1 MAELHRVE
9 INERAPQEIDPESE
23 EAVDAVSEEQ
33 TQETQ
38 EDRPDWLPE
47 KFKSPEDMANAYSE
61 LEKKMGAGANDEQEQ
76 EEAQQEEEQ
85 STDEQDDTQEEGND
99 LSKLLNEA
107 NDVFQENNN
116 ELPEESYEKLVEA
129 GIPKNL
135 IDQYIA
141 GGLALQQQKETNAQ
155 QEESNIKAAAEGNWD
170 QMAEWAANNLS
181 PEEVETFDEIV
192 QNGTVEQAK
201 LATKGLYAQF
211 KAENGV
217 APKLVQGA
225 VSGSSTMPF
234 KSNQELARAMS
245 DPRYKSG
252 DKSYHEEID
261 RRIEASQN
269 YL

>member
-38 EDRPDWLPE
+38 EDRPEWLPE
-47 KFKSPEDMANAYSE
+47 KFKSPEDMATAYSE
-61 LEKKMGAGANDEQEQ
+61 LEKKLGSGAK
-76 EEAQQEEEQ
+76 EEEEEQ
-85 STDEQDDTQEEGND
+85 QQPQSDEQQEDDTTEDTNTNTVIAEASKEFFENDGVISEET
-99 LSKLLNEA
+99 
-107 NDVFQENNN
+107 
-116 ELPEESYEKLVEA
+116 Y
-129 GIPKNL
+129 KNL
-135 IDQYIA
+135 AEIGLPKELVDSYAA
-141 GGLALQQQKETNAQ
+141 GQQALQQS
-155 QEESNIKAAAEGNWD
+155 EEGSIKSVTEGNWD

-181 PEEVETFDEIV
+181 PEEVETFDDIV
-192 QNGTVEQAK
+192 QNGTVEQAR

-217 APKLVQGA
+217 SPKLVQGA
-225 VSGSSTMPF
+225 VNGSSTMPF

-261 RRIEASQN
+261 RRIAASHN

>member
-9 INERAPQEIDPESE
+9 INERAPQEIDPETE
-23 EAVDAVSEEQ
+23 EAVEAVPEEQ
-33 TQETQ
+33 TQ

-47 KFKSPEDMANAYSE
+47 KFKSAEDMANAYGE
-61 LEKKMGAGANDEQEQ
+61 LEKKMGAGAEGEEQQ
-76 EEAQQEEEQ
+76 SEEEQ
-85 STDEQDDTQEEGND
+85 SDEQQEDDSTEDTDN
-99 LSKLLNEA
+99 
-107 NDVFQENNN
+107 NDVI
-116 ELPEESYEKLVEA
+116 VEA
-129 GIPKNL
+129 SKEFFENDGVISEETYKNL
-135 IDQYIA
+135 AEVGLPKELVDSYAA
-141 GGLALQQQKETNAQ
+141 GQQALQQS
-155 QEESNIKAAAEGNWD
+155 EEGSIKSVADGNWD

-181 PEEVETFDEIV
+181 PEEVNTFDDIV
-192 QNGTVEQAK
+192 QNGSVEQAK

-217 APKLVQGA
+217 SPKLVQGA
-225 VSGSSTMPF
+225 VNGSSTMPF

-261 RRIEASQN
+261 RRIAVSHN

>member
-9 INERAPQEIDPESE
+9 INEKAPQEIDPETE
-23 EAVDAVSEEQ
+23 EAVDAIPEEQ
-33 TQETQ
+33 TQE
-38 EDRPDWLPE
+38 DRPEWLPE

-61 LEKKMGAGANDEQEQ
+61 LEKKMGAGANDEQD
-76 EEAQQEEEQ
+76 QQEEEGETTNEEEQPDDSTKEDTNTNDVIVEASKEFFENDGVISEETYKNLAEIGLPKELVDSYAAGQQALQQ
-85 STDEQDDTQEEGND
+85 SEEGN
-99 LSKLLNEA
+99 
-107 NDVFQENNN
+107 
-116 ELPEESYEKLVEA
+116 
-129 GIPKNL
+129 
-135 IDQYIA
+135 
-141 GGLALQQQKETNAQ
+141 
-155 QEESNIKAAAEGNWD
+155 IKSVTEGNWD

-181 PEEVETFDEIV
+181 PEEVETFDDIV

-217 APKLVQGA
+217 SPKLVQGA
-225 VSGSSTMPF
+225 VNGSSTMPF

-261 RRIEASQN
+261 RRIAASHN

>member
-1 MAELHRVE
+1 MAELHGVE

-38 EDRPDWLPE
+38 EDRPEWLPE
-47 KFKSPEDMANAYSE
+47 KFKNAEDMANAYSE
-61 LEKKMGAGANDEQEQ
+61 LEKKMGAGANS
-76 EEAQQEEEQ
+76 EEEQEEEQ
-85 STDEQDDTQEEGND
+85 STEEQQDDITEEDTDNNNVIVEASKEFFEND
-99 LSKLLNEA
+99 GVISEETYKNLAAVGLSK
-107 NDVFQENNN
+107 
-116 ELPEESYEKLVEA
+116 ELVDSYAA
-129 GIPKNL
+129 G
-135 IDQYIA
+135 QQ
-141 GGLALQQQKETNAQ
+141 ALQQS
-155 QEESNIKAAAEGNWD
+155 EEGNIKAAADGNWD

-181 PEEVETFDEIV
+181 PEEVNTFDDIV
-192 QNGTVEQAK
+192 QNGTVDQAR
-201 LATKGLYAQF
+201 LATKGLYAQY

-217 APKLVQGA
+217 TPKLVQGA
-225 VSGSSTMPF
+225 VSGSSSMPF

-261 RRIEASQN
+261 RRIAASQN

>member
-9 INERAPQEIDPESE
+9 INERAPQEIDPETEESV
-23 EAVDAVSEEQ
+23 EAVPEEQ
-33 TQETQ
+33 TQ

-47 KFKSPEDMANAYSE
+47 KFKSAEDMANAYGE
-61 LEKKMGAGANDEQEQ
+61 LEKKLGAGAEQEQ
-76 EEAQQEEEQ
+76 TTEETTNEEE
-85 STDEQDDTQEEGND
+85 EQDDTTTEDTNT
-99 LSKLLNEA
+99 
-107 NDVFQENNN
+107 NDVI
-116 ELPEESYEKLVEA
+116 VEA
-129 GIPKNL
+129 SKEFFENDGVISEETYKNL
-135 IDQYIA
+135 AEA
-141 GGLALQQQKETNAQ
+141 GLPKELVDSYAAGQQALQQS
-155 QEESNIKAAAEGNWD
+155 EEGSIKSVTEGNWD

-181 PEEVETFDEIV
+181 PEEVNTFDDIV
-192 QNGTVEQAK
+192 QNGTVDQAK

-217 APKLVQGA
+217 SPKLVQGA

-261 RRIEASQN
+261 RRIAASHN

>member
-9 INERAPQEIDPESE
+9 INEKAPQEIDPETE

-33 TQETQ
+33 TQE
-38 EDRPDWLPE
+38 DRPEWLPE

-61 LEKKMGAGANDEQEQ
+61 LEKKMGAGANEQEQ
-76 EEAQQEEEQ
+76 EEGETTDEEEQ
-85 STDEQDDTQEEGND
+85 PDDNTKEDTNT
-99 LSKLLNEA
+99 
-107 NDVFQENNN
+107 NDVI
-116 ELPEESYEKLVEA
+116 VEA
-129 GIPKNL
+129 SKEFFENDGVISEETYKNL
-135 IDQYIA
+135 AEIGLPKELVDSYAA
-141 GGLALQQQKETNAQ
+141 GQQALQQS
-155 QEESNIKAAAEGNWD
+155 EEGSIKSVTEGNWD

-181 PEEVETFDEIV
+181 PEEVNTFDDIV
-192 QNGTVEQAK
+192 QNGTVEQAR

-217 APKLVQGA
+217 SPKLVQGA

-261 RRIEASQN
+261 RRIAASHN

>member
-38 EDRPDWLPE
+38 EDRPEWLPE
-47 KFKSPEDMANAYSE
+47 KFKSPEDMATAYSE
-61 LEKKMGAGANDEQEQ
+61 LEKKMGSKEQEQ
-76 EEAQQEEEQ
+76 EEQPQSDEQQEDTDTEDTNTNTVIAEASKEFFENDGVISEETYKNLAEVGLPKELVDSYAAGQ
-85 STDEQDDTQEEGND
+85 QALQRSEEG
-99 LSKLLNEA
+99 S
-107 NDVFQENNN
+107 
-116 ELPEESYEKLVEA
+116 
-129 GIPKNL
+129 
-135 IDQYIA
+135 
-141 GGLALQQQKETNAQ
+141 
-155 QEESNIKAAAEGNWD
+155 IKAVTEGNWD

-181 PEEVETFDEIV
+181 PEEVNTFDDIV
-192 QNGTVEQAK
+192 QNGSVEQAK

-217 APKLVQGA
+217 TPKLVQGA
-225 VSGSSTMPF
+225 VNGSSTMPF

-261 RRIEASQN
+261 RRIAVSHN

>member
-38 EDRPDWLPE
+38 EDRPSWLPE
-47 KFKSPEDMANAYSE
+47 KFKNAEDMANAYSE
-61 LEKKMGAGANDEQEQ
+61 LEKKMGAGANS
-76 EEAQQEEEQ
+76 EEEQEEEQ
-85 STDEQDDTQEEGND
+85 STEEQQDDTTEEDTDNNNVIVEASKEFFEND
-99 LSKLLNEA
+99 GVISEETYKNLAAVGLSK
-107 NDVFQENNN
+107 
-116 ELPEESYEKLVEA
+116 ELVDSYAA
-129 GIPKNL
+129 G
-135 IDQYIA
+135 QQ
-141 GGLALQQQKETNAQ
+141 ALQQS
-155 QEESNIKAAAEGNWD
+155 EEGSIKSVTEGNWD

-181 PEEVETFDEIV
+181 PEEVNTFDDIV
-192 QNGTVEQAK
+192 QNGSVEQAK

-217 APKLVQGA
+217 TPKLVQGA
-225 VSGSSTMPF
+225 VNGSSTMPF

-261 RRIEASQN
+261 RRIAVSHN

>member
-9 INERAPQEIDPESE
+9 INEKAPQEIESETE
-23 EAVDAVSEEQ
+23 EAVDAIPEEQ
-33 TQETQ
+33 TQ

-47 KFKSPEDMANAYSE
+47 KFASAEAMAKSYIE
-61 LEKKMGAGANDEQEQ
+61 LEAKLGSNED
-76 EEAQQEEEQ
+76 QQEEEGE
-85 STDEQDDTQEEGND
+85 TTNEEEQPDDNTTEDTNTNTVIAEASKEFFENDGVISEETY
-99 LSKLLNEA
+99 
-107 NDVFQENNN
+107 ENLAKAGLPK
-116 ELPEESYEKLVEA
+116 ELVDSYAA
-129 GIPKNL
+129 G
-135 IDQYIA
+135 QQ
-141 GGLALQQQKETNAQ
+141 ALQQS
-155 QEESNIKAAAEGNWD
+155 EEGSIKSVTEGNWD

-181 PEEVETFDEIV
+181 PEEVNTFDDIV

-261 RRIEASQN
+261 RRIAVSHN